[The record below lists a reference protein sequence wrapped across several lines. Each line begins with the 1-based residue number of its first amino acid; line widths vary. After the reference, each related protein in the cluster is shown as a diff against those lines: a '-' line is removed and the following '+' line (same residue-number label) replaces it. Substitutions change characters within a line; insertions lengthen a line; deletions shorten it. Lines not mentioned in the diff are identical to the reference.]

1 MQIVVDPV
9 RGVPVYRQI
18 MDQIKL
24 QIAGGLLEPGQE
36 LPSTRSL
43 AADLGVNPMTVSK
56 AYGRLESDGVLER
69 RPGLPLVVAEV
80 SDTTLRTRRLEQLR
94 KALSPAATAAR
105 QLGVDPAE
113 AVDAFR
119 KLLEEPNDERD

>member
-18 MDQIKL
+18 MDQIQL
-24 QIAGGLLEPGQE
+24 QVAGGLLEPGQE

-43 AADLGVNPMTVSK
+43 AEKLGVNPMTVSK
-56 AYGRLESDGVLER
+56 AYGLLEGEGVLER

-80 SDTTLRTRRLEQLR
+80 PDATLRKRRLEQLR
-94 KALSPAATAAR
+94 HALEPAAAATR
-105 QLGVDPAE
+105 QLGVEPNE
-113 AVDAFR
+113 AVETFR
-119 KLLEEPNDERD
+119 TLLDEMDDEGG